1 MDHDNNFPWGA
12 RIERGVVTASAAGAN
27 PTCDVRSVDRP
38 GCAFYALP
46 SPSAYAAGTAV
57 YFFAFDD
64 GRGMIVGPIE

>member
-1 MDHDNNFPWGA
+1 MECENNSRWGA

-27 PTCDVRSVDRP
+27 PTCDVKSTDRP
-38 GCAFYALP
+38 GCVFYALP

-64 GRGMIVGPIE
+64 GRGMVIGPTE